1 MPPTSRETPDV
12 QAYRRVHDLQR
23 LLPMWPAEL
32 ADQSTEGR
40 RRRIAKLRR
49 ALREERRRGGTG
61 PMTSPGTQPFFEP
74 IEGSWPLSARAAR
87 TLSCNNPLLAS
98 RVEPGH
104 LSRRVPSPIFLASCD
119 RAAA

>member
-49 ALREERRRGGTG
+49 ALREERRRGH
-61 PMTSPGTQPFFEP
+61 
-74 IEGSWPLSARAAR
+74 WAYDLARHAALFR
-87 TLSCNNPLLAS
+87 AYRRELATE
-98 RVEPGH
+98 R
-104 LSRRVPSPIFLASCD
+104 ASCTHPVMQQPTP
-119 RAAA
+119 RISR